1 MARSLVARAI
11 VALDGQ
17 PVWRE
22 GVVTDNGGWILD
34 VHGWRM
40 TDPVGL
46 EAKLNQIPGVISV
59 GLFAKRPA
67 DEVVIGGRV
76 RAKR

>member
-1 MARSLVARAI
+1 MHRAI
-11 VALDGQ
+11 AEMDGQ

-40 TDPVGL
+40 TDPVAI

-59 GLFAKRPA
+59 GLFAARPA
-67 DEVVIGGRV
+67 DDVIIGDTIRL
-76 RAKR
+76 RRL